1 MKYELSDHARTVIR
15 ERDIPPEWIE
25 QVLHQP
31 QKIEDDS
38 SDTELE
44 HRLGQIKQHGGR
56 VLRVIINKTDDPIRV
71 VTVYF
76 DRAMRKRL

>member
-15 ERDIPPEWIE
+15 EREIPTEWIE

-31 QKIEDDS
+31 QKVEDDS

-44 HRLGQIKQHGGR
+44 HRLGRIKQYGGR
-56 VLRVIINKTDDPIRV
+56 VMRVIINKTDDPIRV

-76 DRAMRKRL
+76 DRSMRKRL